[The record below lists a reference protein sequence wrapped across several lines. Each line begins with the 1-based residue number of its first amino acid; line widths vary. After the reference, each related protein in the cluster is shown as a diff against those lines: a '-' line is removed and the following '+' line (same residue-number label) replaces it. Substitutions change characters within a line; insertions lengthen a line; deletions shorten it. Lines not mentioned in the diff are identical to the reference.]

1 MEDTN
6 SRSEQT
12 LNEEIN
18 RFENPSLT
26 EAERMEANERF
37 NRWAD
42 GSMGRNGRLD
52 DERLARFMEG
62 KLGNMQDIMKRGEE
76 MRSWNGHIRKVEP
89 KQNEDMVSR
98 KEYDELIQEIYDTTD
113 FAARVDLMRQAEDK
127 LMETNAV
134 VPLYFYND
142 IYLQKPNVTGIYTSL
157 NQNKYFMYAEKKAE

>member
-1 MEDTN
+1 
-6 SRSEQT
+6 
-12 LNEEIN
+12 
-18 RFENPSLT
+18 
-26 EAERMEANERF
+26 MEANERF

-98 KEYDELIQEIYDTTD
+98 KEYDELKDELKQIKELLI
-113 FAARVDLMRQAEDK
+113 EK
-127 LMETNAV
+127 L
-134 VPLYFYND
+134 
-142 IYLQKPNVTGIYTSL
+142 K
-157 NQNKYFMYAEKKAE
+157 